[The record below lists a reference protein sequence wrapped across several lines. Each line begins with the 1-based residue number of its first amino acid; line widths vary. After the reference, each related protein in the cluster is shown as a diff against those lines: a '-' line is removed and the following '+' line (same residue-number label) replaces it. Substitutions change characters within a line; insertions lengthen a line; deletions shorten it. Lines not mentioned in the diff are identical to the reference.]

1 MRVLAQNPELTE
13 SDRAGFVE
21 PDQATWRLMKL
32 EMEKAD
38 GGLLEIDLI
47 RPEEWIRAAGAFRGG
62 QLYLD
67 MPELGAKGLARV
79 LYIGQCPKIEAGEGQ
94 VVISTFA
101 HPASHK
107 ILDVTFGVIQSNLT
121 PSSSL
126 QSDQGSSRLVACR

>member
-1 MRVLAQNPELTE
+1 MRVLAENPELTE
-13 SDRAGFVE
+13 TDRAGFVE
-21 PDQATWRLMKL
+21 PDQETWRLMKL

-47 RPEEWIRAAGAFRGG
+47 RPEEWIRESGAFRGG
-62 QLYLD
+62 QMYLD

-79 LYIGQCPKIEAGEGQ
+79 LHIGQCPKIETGEGQ

-107 ILDVTFGVIQSNLT
+107 ILDITFGDI
-121 PSSSL
+121 PSSLNSSFSL
-126 QSDQGSSRLVACR
+126 KP